1 MLSAQLVRSDE
12 NCPSTDRPM
21 PTTAIFNPTR
31 PRHIKHCP
39 YRKLDPFVRCDQSR
53 RSRLSIRRPAE
64 QSGGQ
69 RPVGCV
75 PATTFM
81 RLRVPWPDA
90 GEVVIAGHRRV
101 RFATLNPSY
110 APALEAEHV
119 MLSPPSISCVNGP
132 RRKIG

>member
-39 YRKLDPFVRCDQSR
+39 YRKLDHFVRCDQSR

-75 PATTFM
+75 PATTSCALVC
-81 RLRVPWPDA
+81 RGRTL
-90 GEVVIAGHRRV
+90 EKIAGHRRV